1 MVENSPAIS
10 DGSGALAPL
19 AEALGRLRLDEAHRE
34 VFPVAGASK
43 SVAATVTPSQEVSV
57 KDLGRPGL
65 FHGTEDAWA
74 ECNFVMRTIL

>member
-19 AEALGRLRLDEAHRE
+19 AEALGRLRLGEAHRE
-34 VFPVAGASK
+34 VFPVAGASE
-43 SVAATVTPSQEVSV
+43 SVHEVAAAAAPSQEVSV

-65 FHGTEDAWA
+65 FHGTEDA
-74 ECNFVMRTIL
+74 